1 MTFFLKATYPIFF
14 LISLAFPRKESIW
27 VFGNQKRYFDN
38 TRYFFEY
45 VSDTSEIISAY
56 WLANTLDELNEVSQ
70 LGYQAVLKN
79 SFKGYWIASRAGFSF
94 ICNGF
99 SDVSRLLALKSKV
112 ISFWHGTP
120 IKKIYLDSK
129 QDLQKL
135 GSNKFSIFL
144 SSLILRFLNSNINFY
159 YASNE
164 FERVKVTAAAAIKLE
179 KSLALG
185 VPRFDFMRISTPS
198 DKILE
203 LTKNKNVILF
213 SPTWRKNEAWSERH
227 VITAAEYAELK
238 NLLASSNSLFI
249 VKLHPLTKKEKFLS
263 MGLLP
268 SKNIIYSDD
277 YGIDDINS
285 LYSVSDLMITD
296 LSSTIFDFCM
306 FNKPILI
313 FMPDYKNYIEG
324 ERGVY
329 DEFVRL
335 LEKNSLVS
343 WKSLMEA
350 ISSNSYLSN
359 ELIAEVSLESSRKQ
373 NVCQLILSDIA
384 TRFNTQV

>member
-1 MTFFLKATYPIFF
+1 MIRRPPRSTL
-14 LISLAFPRKESIW
+14 FP
-27 VFGNQKRYFDN
+27 Y
-38 TRYFFEY
+38 T
-45 VSDTSEIISAY
+45 
-56 WLANTLDELNEVSQ
+56 TLFRS
-70 LGYQAVLKN
+70 
-79 SFKGYWIASRAGFSF
+79 
-94 ICNGF
+94 
-99 SDVSRLLALKSKV
+99 
-112 ISFWHGTP
+112 
-120 IKKIYLDSK
+120 
-129 QDLQKL
+129 
-135 GSNKFSIFL
+135 
-144 SSLILRFLNSNINFY
+144 
-159 YASNE
+159 
-164 FERVKVTAAAAIKLE
+164 
-179 KSLALG
+179 
-185 VPRFDFMRISTPS
+185 
-198 DKILE
+198 
-203 LTKNKNVILF
+203 
-213 SPTWRKNEAWSERH
+213 
-227 VITAAEYAELK
+227 

-285 LYSVSDLMITD
+285 LYSISDLMITD